1 LFIDHPATEL
11 RIWHW
16 QAHQRNVVGSLI
28 WRINYWTSGTPQTQN
43 PYEDP
48 MGYKSGRYPAAWGNG
63 DGRFIYPPLS
73 AAVPGLNDG
82 KPNFDKPVA
91 SIRWAMIRE
100 GVEDYEMFYLLR
112 ELLKQ
117 KGNTLSEAE
126 RKEAE
131 NLLIVPENV
140 TKSMTQFTIDP
151 RPLLKRRAEIGK
163 MIEKLNMN

>member
-1 LFIDHPATEL
+1 
-11 RIWHW
+11 
-16 QAHQRNVVGSLI
+16 RNVVGSLI
-28 WRINYWTSGTPQTQN
+28 WQTNYWTSGSAFPNGYQN

-48 MGYKSGRYPAAWGNG
+48 MGYVSGYSTPAGTKAKWGNG

-117 KGNTLSEAE
+117 KGGTLSEAE

-131 NLLIVPENV
+131 NLLIVPENI
-140 TKSMTQFTIDP
+140 TKSMTEFTLDP
-151 RPLLKRRAEIGK
+151 RPLLKHRQKVGT
-163 MIEKLNMN
+163 MIERLNK